1 MASRMAAATLGGV
14 WAKSGADKTTAAQ
27 AAATRKHLYA
37 HALAHIT
44 HAPAHNACTFIRE
57 REFCAN
63 SLNELLLW
71 PWWAKNMAEIW
82 QEILDFL
89 HHSSLPVHKIYNSTF
104 SSFLCLFVLP
114 LTTVNSRNVCNIDN

>member
-1 MASRMAAATLGGV
+1 MVTGKG
-14 WAKSGADKTTAAQ
+14 
-27 AAATRKHLYA
+27 HNA

-44 HAPAHNACTFIRE
+44 HAPAHNACTFILE

-89 HHSSLPVHKIYNSTF
+89 HHSSLPVHKIYNTVHS
-104 SSFLCLFVLP
+104 LLFVFICIAF
-114 LTTVNSRNVCNIDN
+114 NYCKFKECMQY